1 MSKTASTLIDDLL
14 VLECLFQMDL
24 RFGSKRMIRWHDD
37 YKILFGDR
45 DKFNQWFI
53 IDFGTEADII
63 FLFFYAFQN
72 LICDYFIAVQ
82 SKVDLFSLIF
92 IQKAT
97 QDPGNKVTSQ
107 SSQKGNINVPLSFSG
122 KL

>member
-1 MSKTASTLIDDLL
+1 MSKTASALIDDLL

-72 LICDYFIAVQ
+72 LICDHFIAVQ
-82 SKVDLFSLIF
+82 SKVDLFSLIL
-92 IQKAT
+92 IQKTT
-97 QDPGNKVTSQ
+97 QDPGNKITSQ
-107 SSQKGNINVPLSFSG
+107 SSQECNVDPPLTFTG

>member
-1 MSKTASTLIDDLL
+1 MIDDVSKTASALIDDLL

-63 FLFFYAFQN
+63 FLFFYV
-72 LICDYFIAVQ
+72 YY
-82 SKVDLFSLIF
+82 SLCMFHKNKIF
-92 IQKAT
+92 PIIYLLHILL
-97 QDPGNKVTSQ
+97 G
-107 SSQKGNINVPLSFSG
+107 SFSS
-122 KL
+122 L

>member
-1 MSKTASTLIDDLL
+1 
-14 VLECLFQMDL
+14 
-24 RFGSKRMIRWHDD
+24 MIRWHDD
-37 YKILFGDR
+37 YKILFGNR

-72 LICDYFIAVQ
+72 LICDHFIAVQ
-82 SKVDLFSLIF
+82 SKVDLFSLIL
-92 IQKAT
+92 IQKTT
-97 QDPGNKVTSQ
+97 QDPGNKITSQ
-107 SSQKGNINVPLSFSG
+107 SSQECNVDPPLTFTG